1 MKKDGANQELC
12 DIIKEKLMPKS
23 SKQSADVISKLGGK
37 DKITEEFELSDNVK
51 QSIETTSKKVKKTT
65 IGQLA
70 QNDENNKKKL
80 VRREQNRQANRLK
93 EKLAQA
99 LYTED
104 ETGLEDQN
112 QLEMLFLLNELGKKN
127 EEAQK
132 VTNRVNEKKKQTSK
146 ELQYYEMKDGTK
158 VFDETRDGNPDL
170 TKKLRRLETRI
181 HGPEVDVLDL
191 INYLGR

>member
-1 MKKDGANQELC
+1 
-12 DIIKEKLMPKS
+12 MPKS